1 MAPSSTLERV
11 RRLEARGVIRAYRAV
26 IDPDAVGFGV
36 LAVVMI
42 NLAGHQSE
50 AIERFEHQVR
60 ALDEVVACLHVTGRY
75 DYLLQVVAHDMQ
87 HLRDLIT
94 RDLAAIGGVQK
105 QETFLV
111 LATAK
116 GDEGYPLA
124 RTAQTTTAGRR
135 AATPSTARR
144 RARRRPE
151 TPDPADP

>member
-1 MAPSSTLERV
+1 M
-11 RRLEARGVIRAYRAV
+11 EARGVIRAYRAV

-50 AIERFEHQVR
+50 AIERFERQVR

-75 DYLLQVVAHDMQ
+75 DYLLQVVARDMQ
-87 HLRDLIT
+87 HLRELIT

-124 RTAQTTTAGRR
+124 GTAPPRIDGRR
-135 AATPSTARR
+135 AATPDTARH

>member
-1 MAPSSTLERV
+1 M
-11 RRLEARGVIRAYRAV
+11 EARGVIRAYRAV

-50 AIERFEHQVR
+50 AIERFERQVR

-75 DYLLQVVAHDMQ
+75 DYLLQVVARDMR
-87 HLRDLIT
+87 HLRELIT

-116 GDEGYPLA
+116 GDQGYPLA
-124 RTAQTTTAGRR
+124 GTAPPRIDGRR
-135 AATPSTARR
+135 AATPDTARH